1 MHLDATP
8 FGSALQLFSRAG
20 TEEVSLDHIWISQDE
35 DELLMLWILINELSE
50 KYLWNNVDFT
60 QYVGSMQRMLHN

>member
-8 FGSALQLFSRAG
+8 FGSALQSFSRAG
-20 TEEVSLDHIWISQDE
+20 TEVSLDHIWISQDE

-60 QYVGSMQRMLHN
+60 QYVGSMQRILHN